1 MLRLG
6 SAVHPLV
13 HIPSAAARSESSSLF
28 MRCTGTLL
36 ALIQCTRQL
45 LRVIELSVAVHRVHL
60 WCTGHQQLYAAYVST
75 TITR

>member
-1 MLRLG
+1 
-6 SAVHPLV
+6 
-13 HIPSAAARSESSSLF
+13 

-36 ALIQCTRQL
+36 ALIQCTRQF

-75 TITR
+75 TITI